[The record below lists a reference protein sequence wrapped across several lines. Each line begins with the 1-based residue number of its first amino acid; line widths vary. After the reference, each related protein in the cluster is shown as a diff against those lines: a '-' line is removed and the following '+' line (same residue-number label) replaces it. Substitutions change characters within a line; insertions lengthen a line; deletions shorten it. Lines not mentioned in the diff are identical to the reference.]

1 MVVEY
6 HDGGDHAGGDH
17 EHDAVE
23 VGAWSGKT
31 YNTDLALVTNCF
43 FDFLY
48 SLVIYG
54 KRFKSYFTHCI
65 LSFMHSKV
73 KQRLII

>member
-23 VGAWSGKT
+23 VGAWSGNT
-31 YNTDLALVTNCF
+31 YNTDFEFVTNCF

-48 SLVIYG
+48 SLALYG
-54 KRFKSYFTHCI
+54 I
-65 LSFMHSKV
+65 
-73 KQRLII
+73 

>member
-23 VGAWSGKT
+23 VGAWPGKT
-31 YNTDLALVTNCF
+31 YNTDLAFF

-48 SLVIYG
+48 SLALYG
-54 KRFKSYFTHCI
+54 I
-65 LSFMHSKV
+65 
-73 KQRLII
+73 